1 MQFRSATL
9 RADHDPERIES
20 SNEAF
25 AGPVN
30 SVAGI
35 PQTGTPPAEPVGT
48 MTSDLFPSD
57 GSRLEL
63 DNEGV
68 RVPGVR
74 VVKATG
80 ASVTVSLALDDV
92 PPPGATVTLR
102 WPVAPRGRCSVPAT
116 VSAIDE
122 NRVELRLAGEPVLE
136 QHRHFVRGGGGESV
150 LLVRPGEE
158 EVIGWVHDISERSV
172 RAHFSDVDLRP
183 GNEMVLRVQLGPEV
197 VEFPAVAT
205 KVSAI
210 RQQLPARG
218 PMMVEMV
225 AVFENDDD
233 RQAKVIR
240 RYVLRQQVA
249 RAREIASTYE

>member
-1 MQFRSATL
+1 
-9 RADHDPERIES
+9 
-20 SNEAF
+20 
-25 AGPVN
+25 
-30 SVAGI
+30 
-35 PQTGTPPAEPVGT
+35 

-63 DNEGV
+63 GNGDV
-68 RVPGVR
+68 RVAGVR

-80 ASVTVSLALDDV
+80 AAVTLSLALDDV
-92 PPPGATVTLR
+92 PRPGAEVTLR
-102 WPVAPRGRCSVPAT
+102 WPVAPRGRYSVRGTVTAT
-116 VSAIDE
+116 DE
-122 NRVELRLAGEPVLE
+122 NRVDVRLLGEPVLE

-150 LLVRPGEE
+150 LLVRPGEQE
-158 EVIGWVHDISERSV
+158 AIGWVHDISERSV

-183 GNEMVLRVQLGPEV
+183 GNEMVLRVQLGTEV

-218 PMMVEMV
+218 PLMVEMV

-249 RAREIASTYE
+249 QARETASVRD